1 MKRCQV
7 VFRDVVWAIDVCD
20 APLRRRAPR
29 DSPLSD
35 IAPAIRATADPCPP
49 HKHPSPESEATCI
62 SLGTKSVTF
71 QSHLPLDVT
80 LITLCRY
87 KTVVGDWRLSLHF
100 VTLTA
105 RLSRKWTPSAWCLLS
120 CIRSRVRMVLVEQC
134 LRASGDSDRPASHYR
149 PYL

>member
-1 MKRCQV
+1 M
-7 VFRDVVWAIDVCD
+7 
-20 APLRRRAPR
+20 
-29 DSPLSD
+29 
-35 IAPAIRATADPCPP
+35 
-49 HKHPSPESEATCI
+49 CI

-80 LITLCRY
+80 LITLYRY
-87 KTVVGDWRLSLHF
+87 NTVVGDWRLNLHF

-120 CIRSRVRMVLVEQC
+120 CIRSHVRMVLVGQC

-149 PYL
+149 PYLASGKCSQTNVSFKRAHIGTYQDKLFVCLHTFSLNGFTTWNMALEFPQTMNVQWAL